1 MFVVSSWVSY
11 ISDCN
16 SFLKFI
22 HLVVGWGGWG
32 FLGLRD
38 CTDYLVKLN
47 CCLSSVQ
54 CIFLLWELLGGDAL
68 FMSPGSARS
77 FF

>member
-1 MFVVSSWVSY
+1 MFVVSSWVTY

-22 HLVVGWGGWG
+22 HLVVGWGVGV
-32 FLGLRD
+32 LGVEGLQ
-38 CTDYLVKLN
+38 DYLVKLN